1 MNKRKILHREYTI
14 EYERTADRT
23 EIQISL
29 PNNGEVLVYGADEDL
44 SLHNI
49 CVELLADIATGDS
62 YYEQYYDGETMDGF
76 INALRQTIEEEI

>member
-1 MNKRKILHREYTI
+1 MNKRKILYREYTI

-44 SLHNI
+44 TLHNI

-62 YYEQYYDGETMDGF
+62 YYEQYDGETMDSF
-76 INALRQTIEEEI
+76 VNALKQTIEEER

>member
-29 PNNGEVLVYGADEDL
+29 PNNSEVLVYGADEDL
-44 SLHNI
+44 TLHNI

-62 YYEQYYDGETMDGF
+62 YYEQYDGEAMDGF
-76 INALRQTIEEEI
+76 VNALKQTIEEER

>member
-1 MNKRKILHREYTI
+1 MNKRKILHRDYTM

-44 SLHNI
+44 TLHNI

-62 YYEQYYDGETMDGF
+62 YYEQYDGEVMDGF
-76 INALRQTIEEEI
+76 VNALKRTIEEER

>member
-44 SLHNI
+44 TLHNI

-62 YYEQYYDGETMDGF
+62 YYEQYDGETMDSF
-76 INALRQTIEEEI
+76 VNALKQTIEEER

>member
-44 SLHNI
+44 TLHNI

-62 YYEQYYDGETMDGF
+62 YYEQYDGETMDGF
-76 INALRQTIEEEI
+76 VNALKQTIEEER

>member
-23 EIQISL
+23 EIQIGL
-29 PNNGEVLVYGADEDL
+29 PDNGEVLVYGADEDL

-62 YYEQYYDGETMDGF
+62 YYEQYDGEVMDGF
-76 INALRQTIEEEI
+76 VNALKQTIEEER